1 MAKKTNTIIN
11 DKKYYR
17 VRAKVGVDS
26 NGKNIMKAFYGSSKK
41 EAEEKRDEYLD
52 GIKRGLEFN
61 YDKLTFDKLFEDWFE
76 IVLKP
81 TLALSTYN
89 RYEIQHRLHI
99 KNADFYSNKL
109 LNVKSIDIQKH
120 LNHIESSYTSLRV
133 YMLFTAFFKYCLK
146 ERLLIHNPMDSVAR
160 PVHEKVE
167 KKEVLT
173 KNDIDKLLA
182 DFKSNSKLF
191 IYVFATFTG
200 LRQGEI
206 TALTHNDIDLD
217 NLTVNVNKSLNRTKV
232 DKKVIVVINKPKTK
246 QSIRQVPLPSNL
258 VPVMQAH
265 IQQEKLKHLK
275 LGMPFTKENLLF
287 TSNTCTA
294 LRSDRLTSRWRD
306 YQSNANIHET
316 NFHALR
322 HTFCTL
328 LAEQGVPIKTASVLM
343 GHMDINTTA
352 KIYTHVDNEQ
362 KQKAIDKL
370 DLLIR

>member
-11 DKKYYR
+11 DTKYYR
-17 VRAKVGVDS
+17 VRAKIGMNEDGS
-26 NGKNIMKAFYGSSKK
+26 KIMKAFYGSSKK
-41 EAEEKRDEYLD
+41 EAEEKRNQYLD
-52 GIKRGLEFN
+52 GIKRGLEVN
-61 YDKLTFDKLFEDWFE
+61 YDKLTFKKMFVDWFD

-81 TLALSTYN
+81 TLATSTYN

-99 KNADFYSNKL
+99 IDAEFYNNKL
-109 LNVKSIDIQKH
+109 MDIKSIDVQKH
-120 LNHIESSYTSLRV
+120 LNNIESSYTTLRV
-133 YMLFTAFFKYCLK
+133 YMLFTAFYKYCIK
-146 ERLLIHNPMDSVAR
+146 DRLLIHNPMDTVTR

-173 KNDIDKLLA
+173 KTDIDQLLL

-191 IYVFATFTG
+191 VYIFATFTG

-206 TALTHNDIDLD
+206 TALTHNDIDLV

-232 DKKVIVVINKPKTK
+232 DDKVAVVINKPKTK
-246 QSIRQVPLPSNL
+246 QSIRQVPFPSNL
-258 VPVMQAH
+258 VPPMQAH
-265 IQQEKLKHLK
+265 IQKEKLKHLK
-275 LGMPFTKENLLF
+275 FGIPFTKEKLLF

-294 LRSDRLTSRWRD
+294 LRSDRLTSRWRT
-306 YQSNANIHET
+306 YQSNADISET

-343 GHMDINTTA
+343 GHTDINTTA

-362 KQKAIDKL
+362 KQKAMDKL
-370 DLLIR
+370 DLLIK